1 MHIISA
7 IIDLYLGIRL
17 MIDLKDASYFLRL
30 CQTKNLTQSAKIL
43 NISPSTLSRIISRLE
58 DYLGVSLCK
67 RDPKGIEITKEG
79 YLFAAFAKKCL
90 KDYQKLTSEFEGLK
104 NNIKGHINLYCSV
117 TASFVYVPTI
127 LTEMKLTLPNL
138 DINLITGD
146 PANALAMLDTDYV
159 DFVVAPLPEDYSS
172 EYIDYV
178 HLSTFPLV
186 LTGSKED
193 IWSNDELD
201 ISTISQK
208 PFIMCSHG
216 LLRTKVQD
224 FLKTHNINPVSVH
237 EVAGHEAM
245 VCMSALGFGLTVVP
259 KLVADLSP
267 YRGSIRMKEYETLG
281 SFKVCL
287 CYKKE
292 RYQKQMNKMLPFI
305 ELVDKL
311 SSGFIQS
318 VR

>member
-1 MHIISA
+1 M
-7 IIDLYLGIRL
+7 
-17 MIDLKDASYFLRL
+17 
-30 CQTKNLTQSAKIL
+30 
-43 NISPSTLSRIISRLE
+43 
-58 DYLGVSLCK
+58 CK

-186 LTGSKED
+186 LTGSKR
-193 IWSNDELD
+193 IYGAMMSL
-201 ISTISQK
+201 IFQQFHKS
-208 PFIMCSHG
+208 
-216 LLRTKVQD
+216 LL
-224 FLKTHNINPVSVH
+224 LCAH
-237 EVAGHEAM
+237 M
-245 VCMSALGFGLTVVP
+245 VCCAPRCRIF
-259 KLVADLSP
+259 
-267 YRGSIRMKEYETLG
+267 
-281 SFKVCL
+281 
-287 CYKKE
+287 
-292 RYQKQMNKMLPFI
+292 
-305 ELVDKL
+305 
-311 SSGFIQS
+311 
-318 VR
+318 